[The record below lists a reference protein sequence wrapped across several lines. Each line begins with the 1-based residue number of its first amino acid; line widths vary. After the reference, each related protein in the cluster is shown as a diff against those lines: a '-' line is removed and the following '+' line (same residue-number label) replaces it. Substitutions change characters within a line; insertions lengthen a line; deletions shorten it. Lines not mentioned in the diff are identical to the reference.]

1 VCAWRVPALYLR
13 NRGEHAAGEIAGAV
27 PELGR
32 WLVGPLTT
40 ATADKDEEFSMSY
53 SISAIEEIGVDDADK
68 LRAVGIRTAEK
79 LLEAAKSPSGRRQ
92 LAGKTKLDEKR
103 LLRWANIAD
112 KLRIRGMGKEYA
124 GLLREVGVD
133 TVKELRY
140 RNPSKLAKSMAETNK
155 RRKLVR
161 FLPSEKLVQRW
172 VEQAKKLPQK
182 ITY

>member
-1 VCAWRVPALYLR
+1 
-13 NRGEHAAGEIAGAV
+13 
-27 PELGR
+27 
-32 WLVGPLTT
+32 
-40 ATADKDEEFSMSY
+40 MSY
-53 SISAIEEIGVDDADK
+53 SITAIEDIDADDAEK
-68 LRAVGIRTAEK
+68 LKSVGIRTTEK

-92 LAGKTKLDEKR
+92 LGAMTKLDEKR

-133 TVKELRY
+133 TVRELRY
-140 RNPSKLAKSMAETNK
+140 RNPERLAKSMAEANK

-172 VEQAKKLPQK
+172 VDQAKKLPQK

>member
-1 VCAWRVPALYLR
+1 
-13 NRGEHAAGEIAGAV
+13 
-27 PELGR
+27 
-32 WLVGPLTT
+32 
-40 ATADKDEEFSMSY
+40 MSY
-53 SISAIEEIGVDDADK
+53 SIIAIEDIDADDAEK
-68 LRAVGIRTAEK
+68 LKSVGIRTTEK

-92 LAGKTKLDEKR
+92 LAAMTKLDEKR

-133 TVKELRY
+133 TVRELRY
-140 RNPSKLAKSMAETNK
+140 RNPERLAKSMAEANK

-172 VEQAKKLPQK
+172 VDQAKKLPQK